1 MKGGK
6 GGGNDDV
13 KGGKGGKAINL
24 SKWKRNPFPFIKVYL
39 NILLAKLRDKEK
51 L

>member
-1 MKGGK
+1 MKE
-6 GGGNDDV
+6 GN
-13 KGGKGGKAINL
+13 GGKAINL
-24 SKWKRNPFPFIKVYL
+24 RKWKRNPCPFIKVYL